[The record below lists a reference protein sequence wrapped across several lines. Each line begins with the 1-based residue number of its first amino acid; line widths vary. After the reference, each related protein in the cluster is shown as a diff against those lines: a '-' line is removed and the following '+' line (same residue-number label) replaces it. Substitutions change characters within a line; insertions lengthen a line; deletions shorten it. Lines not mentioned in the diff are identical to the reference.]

1 MNHTNDHTGRATGD
15 QSDLGDPRTP
25 QPGPR
30 PARPHRPFPPRLGPS
45 HSPAWE
51 RETSK
56 CIGREVTVTQYV
68 GVNAT
73 GAPLFID
80 HVGVCVALQYTHL
93 SVILMTDTEK
103 LIIKNVAA
111 IRRKR
116 TKDNPAAPHADNPA
130 APHAEPEVTA
140 TTLTKATS
148 ELAGVLGDAL
158 KGAPE

>member
-1 MNHTNDHTGRATGD
+1 VSA
-15 QSDLGDPRTP
+15 
-25 QPGPR
+25 
-30 PARPHRPFPPRLGPS
+30 PHRPPPRLGPPA

-56 CIGREVTVTQYV
+56 MIGREVTVTQYV
-68 GVNAT
+68 GVGAT

-80 HVGVCVALQYTHL
+80 HVGICVALQSTHL

-111 IRRKR
+111 IRRMRSKN
-116 TKDNPAAPHADNPA
+116 NPPA
-130 APHAEPEVTA
+130 
-140 TTLTKATS
+140 KS
-148 ELAGVLGDAL
+148 EREALGGILADAL